1 MGAVSE
7 TPTPPRRRFG
17 KRYFWEIR
25 GGLVLM
31 LRPIVPVEA
40 LRILTAG

>member
-7 TPTPPRRRFG
+7 SLPPPTLFWQALL
-17 KRYFWEIR
+17 WEIR
-25 GGLVLM
+25 EGLVLM

-40 LRILTAG
+40 LRILTVG

>member
-7 TPTPPRRRFG
+7 SLPPPRRCFG

-31 LRPIVPVEA
+31 LRPIVPAEA